1 MPRPSPD
8 INVALDAAK
17 EVFWRRGYDDA
28 SIEDVVKATG
38 FNRYAIY
45 NAYGG
50 KLELFL
56 AVLDAYYNE
65 RRNAFL
71 DNLNNAQ
78 TAPLDAV
85 RAVFEHSIAEMVAR
99 GAGCLICN
107 VASEVGRHEAVVSER
122 IGNYLQEITFAY
134 AAALHMAQERGE
146 LNPAITPE
154 EGARLLITLKLGL
167 GVRAKN
173 GSTQKEMQNIVT
185 TVLAVI
191 QGQLKS

>member
-1 MPRPSPD
+1 MPRSIPD
-8 INVALDAAK
+8 SKVALDAAK

-56 AVLDAYYNE
+56 AVLDAYYHE
-65 RRNAFL
+65 RKNAFL

-85 RAVFEHSIAEMVAR
+85 RAVFEHSIAEMAAR

-107 VASEVGRHEAVVSER
+107 VASEVGHHETVVSER
-122 IGNYLQEITFAY
+122 IANYLEEITFAY

-154 EGARLLITLKLGL
+154 EGARLLITMKLGL

-173 GSTQKEMQNIVT
+173 GSTKKEMKNIINT
-185 TVLAVI
+185 TLSVI
-191 QGQLKS
+191 KSNLKS